1 MANIGR
7 DIQICTPRIIALAIF
22 VFLVTGLSIHMIKPN
37 YGRCDFFE
45 KELNWGKKELGGME
59 YYAKLCG
66 ANIRNGYEVRFQLFD
81 GSGELRAQRYFSYY
95 VNSATERELVDGV
108 GGIVYYDSSSS
119 DVMQLLAIPPT
130 KWDWIRA
137 RLPLF

>member
-1 MANIGR
+1 M
-7 DIQICTPRIIALAIF
+7 QTSLPRITGLAIL
-22 VFLVTGLSIHMIKPN
+22 VFLLIGISIHMTRPN

-45 KELNWGKKELGGME
+45 KELNGGKKEFGGAE

-66 ANIRNGYEVRFQLFD
+66 ANIRNGHEVRFQLFD
-81 GSGELRAQRYFSYY
+81 GTGELRAQRYFSYY
-95 VNSATERELVDGV
+95 ANSATERELVDGV

>member
-1 MANIGR
+1 M
-7 DIQICTPRIIALAIF
+7 QISVVRITGLAIL
-22 VFLVTGLSIHMIKPN
+22 VFLLIGFSINMTRPN
-37 YGRCDFFE
+37 YGQCDFFE
-45 KELNWGKKELGGME
+45 KELNGGKKEFGGVE

-66 ANIRNGYEVRFQLFD
+66 ANIRNGHEVRFQLFD
-81 GSGELRAQRYFSYY
+81 RAGELRAQRYFSYY

>member
-1 MANIGR
+1 MQTSA
-7 DIQICTPRIIALAIF
+7 PRITGLAIL
-22 VFLVTGLSIHMIKPN
+22 VFLLIGFSIHVTRPN

-45 KELNWGKKELGGME
+45 KELNGGKKESGGME

-66 ANIRNGYEVRFQLFD
+66 ANIRNGHEVRFQLFD
-81 GSGELRAQRYFSYY
+81 GTGELLAQRYFSYY
-95 VNSATERELVDGV
+95 VNSATERDLVDGV

-130 KWDWIRA
+130 KLDWILA